1 MKGKLVLTFDANV
14 VEQPIVYKLI
24 KNYDLM
30 VNILKANIDVNKR
43 GTMLVEIEGDKFEE
57 GIAYLKTLG
66 IGIKPLAQEVIRDDK
81 KCIQCSACV
90 TLCPTGALSVKR
102 DTMEVI
108 FNSEQCLIC
117 GECVRFCPQR
127 AMEVR
132 F

>member
-1 MKGKLVLTFDANV
+1 MNGKLILSFDANV
-14 VEQPIVYKLI
+14 VEQPIIYKLI
-24 KNYDLM
+24 KIYDLM
-30 VNILKANIDVNKR
+30 VNILKANIDFDKR
-43 GTMLVEIEGDKFEE
+43 GTMLVEIEGDRLEE
-57 GIAYLKTLG
+57 GIDYLKSLG
-66 IGIKPLAQEVIRDDK
+66 IGIRPLAQEVIRDDK

-108 FNSEQCLIC
+108 FTSQKCLIC
-117 GECVRFCPQR
+117 RECVRSCPQR